1 MRLIRPSFVVPPP
14 VGARIRTRLRLTSA
28 DEQVVATIGR
38 YLGTLAGQDLAWRCE
53 LGARSDQRTERKRV
67 MTAMA
72 SSRWAGAITRMSN
85 DQWQRGYRNLVDDAI
100 GLRRA
105 LRVIDRRLQV
115 PVGSRRGR
123 TRGYSSQSERHEK
136 QRRRQHLQVRLNA
149 VERRLASG
157 RISVCR
163 GGRRLAKLRHHLDD
177 VELSAEAWRASWQA
191 ERLFLTADGE
201 AAKPLGNET
210 IRVHPEQGWLELKLP
225 APLAHLANA
234 PHGRYRL
241 TCPVRF
247 RHRADEWAEQVA
259 SGAVRYDIDF
269 LPNRGRWYCSA
280 SWTRPVSAAMTV
292 QQAVADGVL
301 AVDLNAGH
309 LACWHINPDG
319 NPVRVG
325 VDLPLAL
332 DGLPASTRDGR
343 LRAAVSALLNLACR
357 QGCTAIAI
365 ENLDFAY
372 ARQAGRETLGRGR
385 RGKRFRQVVAGIPT
399 RQFRERLVQMAANR
413 GIAVV
418 AIDPGWTS
426 IWGQTYWQRP
436 LQAKYPN
443 RKITRHHAACVVLG
457 RRALGLTARRRPGV
471 PTPHRRMEG
480 TPSGVGVESYRPG
493 RAGSQVR
500 AGHDP
505 PATRPGS
512 STTLRRTGSG
522 DGPEPVS
529 RWHKTVWCHPSV
541 RTTADVLRNGRARRS
556 PRRSLLGAIL
566 APRRWQDLCLI
577 AVKAPGWWASSQP
590 RRSLL
595 LWRSDER
602 VLAGPFCRLF
612 VHPLDV
618 RLQLK
623 AVNPPHAAPTQLD
636 GG

>member
-247 RHRADEWAEQVA
+247 SLDPPMRECGRCFRCGQ
-259 SGAVRYDIDF
+259 GAG
-269 LPNRGRWYCSA
+269 RGRWRCVTAGSRDVA
-280 SWTRPVSAAMTV
+280 GEGGLLVVARPRGVGSDTV
-292 QQAVADGVL
+292 M
-301 AVDLNAGH
+301 
-309 LACWHINPDG
+309 
-319 NPVRVG
+319 
-325 VDLPLAL
+325 
-332 DGLPASTRDGR
+332 
-343 LRAAVSALLNLACR
+343 
-357 QGCTAIAI
+357 
-365 ENLDFAY
+365 
-372 ARQAGRETLGRGR
+372 AGRSGR
-385 RGKRFRQVVAGIPT
+385 RRAD
-399 RQFRERLVQMAANR
+399 N
-413 GIAVV
+413 
-418 AIDPGWTS
+418 
-426 IWGQTYWQRP
+426 
-436 LQAKYPN
+436 QAKVSS
-443 RKITRHHAACVVLG
+443 CG
-457 RRALGLTARRRPGV
+457 Q
-471 PTPHRRMEG
+471 
-480 TPSGVGVESYRPG
+480 VG
-493 RAGSQVR
+493 
-500 AGHDP
+500 
-505 PATRPGS
+505 
-512 STTLRRTGSG
+512 
-522 DGPEPVS
+522 
-529 RWHKTVWCHPSV
+529 
-541 RTTADVLRNGRARRS
+541 
-556 PRRSLLGAIL
+556 
-566 APRRWQDLCLI
+566 
-577 AVKAPGWWASSQP
+577 
-590 RRSLL
+590 
-595 LWRSDER
+595 
-602 VLAGPFCRLF
+602 
-612 VHPLDV
+612 
-618 RLQLK
+618 
-623 AVNPPHAAPTQLD
+623 
-636 GG
+636 